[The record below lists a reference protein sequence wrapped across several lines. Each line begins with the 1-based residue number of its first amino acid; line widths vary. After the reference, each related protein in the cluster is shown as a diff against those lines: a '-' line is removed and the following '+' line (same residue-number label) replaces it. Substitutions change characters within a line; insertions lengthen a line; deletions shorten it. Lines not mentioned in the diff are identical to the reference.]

1 MKKIFAL
8 LKKYKQIILYLI
20 FGALTTALN
29 VAVYWLMAHP
39 LGVPTLPSTLVAW
52 VAGVLFAFFTN
63 KFIVF
68 ESRGKRGF
76 WLELGSF
83 TLARVVTGALDALIM
98 LVFVDLLLFND
109 LIVKI
114 ISNIVVIILNYI
126 FSKFIIFRKNR
137 TQGD

>member
-68 ESRGKRGF
+68 ESRSKGGF

>member
-68 ESRGKRGF
+68 ESRGKGGF